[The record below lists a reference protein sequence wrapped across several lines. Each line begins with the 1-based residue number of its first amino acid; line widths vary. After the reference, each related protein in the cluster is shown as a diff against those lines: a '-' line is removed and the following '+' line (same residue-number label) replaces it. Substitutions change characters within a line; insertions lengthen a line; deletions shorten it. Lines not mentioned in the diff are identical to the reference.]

1 MICPVSLAQFPGMTR
16 TMGEVQ
22 GMESAWQRVDV
33 VRDVA
38 CRFRSALERG
48 GLSLPILAKFPKG
61 ACGAASELLGQYL
74 IDSGL
79 GDWRYCMGFQ
89 CDSLA
94 SHAWLEK
101 DDLTVDITADQFPD
115 VAEPV
120 VVTITSAW
128 HRANFI
134 MSGGGHVASLDWYK
148 SCDMFTEVAADY
160 RILKRRADG
169 DG

>member
-1 MICPVSLAQFPGMTR
+1 MEPG
-16 TMGEVQ
+16 
-22 GMESAWQRVDV
+22 WQRAAV

-48 GLSLPILAKFPKG
+48 GLCLPILARFPAG

-79 GDWRYCMGFQ
+79 GHWRYRMGFQ

-94 SHAWLEK
+94 AHAWLER
-101 DDLTVDITADQFPD
+101 DGLTLDITADQFRD

-120 VVTITSAW
+120 VVTAIPAW

-134 MSGGGHVASLDWYK
+134 MSGGGHTASLDSYQ
-148 SCDMFTEVAADY
+148 SCDAFTQVAADY
-160 RILKRRADG
+160 RVLKRRADASAPG
-169 DG
+169 ASRPGAQR